1 MQIPI
6 EYIFISLSVLL
17 ILSVLGSKISEY
29 IGVPSLLIFLLLGM
43 LAGSEGLGGIDFDN
57 ALLGQSIG
65 IAALVSILFSGGL
78 DTDWKTIRPIAKEGI
93 ALSTIAVVLTAL
105 LVAGFSYYVTH
116 LTFNESMLLGAIV
129 SSTDAAAV
137 FSILRSKGVHLKKE
151 LQAVIELES
160 ASNDPTAVL
169 LTLGFIQII
178 LVPTT
183 TITHLFLM
191 FIAQVAIG
199 VLIGWFMG
207 HHIPRLINKLS
218 LGYEGLY
225 PVLTIALV
233 FLTYGITTVLHG
245 NGFLAV
251 YLMGLTMSGYKFK
264 NKKKLILFHD
274 GLTWLMQI
282 IMFIALGLLVF
293 PSKLLGYLSV
303 DILLSFFL
311 ILVARPVSVF
321 ITLCYSKFQYKD
333 LLMISWVG
341 LRGAVPIILATFPLV
356 AGIPQAETIFNH
368 VFFIVLTS
376 ILIQGTLVSF
386 IARVLHVEK

>member
-6 EYIFISLSVLL
+6 EYIFIGLSVLL
-17 ILSVLGSKISEY
+17 ILSVLGSKISER

-57 ALLGQSIG
+57 ALLAQSIG
-65 IAALVSILFSGGL
+65 IAALISILFSGGL
-78 DTDWKTIRPIAKEGI
+78 DTDWKTIRPVAKEGI
-93 ALSTIAVVLTAL
+93 ALSTIAVVVTAL

-116 LTFNESMLLGAIV
+116 FTFNESMLLGAIV

-137 FSILRSKGVHLKKE
+137 FSILRSKGVRLKKE

-178 LVPTT
+178 LVPST
-183 TITHLFLM
+183 TITQLFLL
-191 FIAQVAIG
+191 FAAQVTIG
-199 VLIGWFMG
+199 ILIGWVMG
-207 HHIPRLINKLS
+207 HFIPRLINQLN
-218 LGYEGLY
+218 LEYEGLY

-233 FLTYGITTVLHG
+233 LLTYGVTAVLHG

-251 YLMGLTMSGYKFK
+251 YLTGLTMSGYKFT
-264 NKKKLILFHD
+264 NKKNLTEFHD
-274 GLTWLMQI
+274 GMTWLMQI
-282 IMFIALGLLVF
+282 IMFITLGLLVF
-293 PSKLLGYLSV
+293 PSKLLGYISI
-303 DILLSFFL
+303 DILLAFFL
-311 ILVARPVSVF
+311 ILIARPLSVF
-321 ITLCYSKFQYKD
+321 MTLFYSKFQYKE

-356 AGIPQAETIFNH
+356 AGIPKADTIFNH

-376 ILIQGTLVSF
+376 ILVQGTLVPLM
-386 IARVLHVEK
+386 ARLLHVEK

>member
-191 FIAQVAIG
+191 FIAQVAVG

-251 YLMGLTMSGYKFK
+251 YLTGLTMSGYKFK